1 MRNYFVFLALT
12 LASCHHSRKN
22 SIFVKNDLPFPRK
35 AVVSIPAAHADSVLQ
50 SDPDLWQIVDATNG
64 TLVRSQ
70 RVDTDGDGS
79 PDELLFLAT
88 IAAHEERAFELMT
101 TSAPVPDTSSTRCYG
116 RFVPERIDD
125 YAWENDL
132 VAFRTYGPE
141 AQRLV
146 DAGEK
151 GGTLSSGLDCW
162 LKRVPYPIIDKW
174 YKKASQ
180 GGTYHHDDGEGY
192 DPYHVGESRGCG
204 GTGIWIDDSLYVSKN
219 FVSYRKIADGPI
231 RTIFELTYA
240 PWRAGGITITEQK
253 RISIDLG
260 SQLCKVEDLLTSS
273 DTLPNLTIG
282 IAMHDQKGMARADA
296 VKGWFCY
303 WESVDDSQLG
313 TGVVIAPAYLI
324 HYEEY
329 RTAKKD
335 LSQIHILT
343 KPLKHRVVYYAGFGW
358 AKAGTLT
365 SPDRWNTYLD
375 QFSQG
380 LVAPLQVRFN

>member
-1 MRNYFVFLALT
+1 MRNCVVLLALV
-12 LASCHHSRKN
+12 LMSCHHAGKN
-22 SIFVKNDLPFPRK
+22 SVFVKNTLPFPRK
-35 AVVSIPAAHADSVLQ
+35 AVVSIPAAHVDSVLQ
-50 SDPDLWQIVDATNG
+50 SDPDLWQIVDATDG

-70 RVDTDGDGS
+70 RVDSDGDGR
-79 PDELLFLAT
+79 PDELLFLAV
-88 IAAHEERAFELMT
+88 IAAHEERAFELT
-101 TSAPVPDTSSTRCYG
+101 TSSAPVPDTSSSRCYG

-151 GGTLSSGLDCW
+151 GGTLSSGVDCW

-174 YKKASQ
+174 YNKASQ

-192 DPYHVGESRGCG
+192 DPYHVGNSRGCG

-231 RTIFELTYA
+231 RAIFELTYA
-240 PWRAGGITITEQK
+240 PWRAGGITVTEQK

-260 SQLCKVEDLLTSS
+260 SQLCRVEDLITSAEPV
-273 DTLPNLTIG
+273 PNLTIG
-282 IAMHDQKGMARADA
+282 IAMHDHKGTVQADA
-296 VKGWFCY
+296 VRGWFSY
-303 WESVDDSQLG
+303 WEPMDDSQLG
-313 TGVVIAPAYLI
+313 TGVVIDPVYLI
-324 HYEEY
+324 RYEDY
-329 RTAKKD
+329 RTEKKD

-343 KPLKHRVVYYAGFGW
+343 KPIRNRVVYYTGFGW
-358 AKAGTLT
+358 AKAGTIT
-365 SPDRWNTYLD
+365 SPVLWKAYLD

-380 LVAPLQVRFN
+380 VAAPIQVSFN